1 MLNLRPGKN
10 HSFMAMLFGSR
21 APSVA
26 EEPEIKPET
35 LIRLQE
41 LCLKHSFVNVRFIDR
56 VNCSFQSLILKVD
69 PVNQSLLIDEFFP
82 MQADIAI
89 IPGENIEITS
99 SGKGLPVKFSSAI
112 GSIEILDGSP
122 AYRIA
127 LPKKIRANQRREY
140 FRVAVDYDMNTRLR
154 INLSGGDMVMCQ
166 IINMSSSGMS
176 FSVDKNVSEQLASNR
191 KLKDAKFTLPDGSI
205 LNCDLE
211 VKSYEYRRP
220 PHRCTVIGAR
230 FDSLPRSSQKQL
242 DKLIVTL
249 QRLSRRTAAS

>member
-10 HSFMAMLFGSR
+10 HGFMAMLFGSR
-21 APSVA
+21 VQSVA
-26 EEPEIKPET
+26 EESEIKPET

-41 LCLKHSFVNVRFIDR
+41 LCLKHTFVNVRFVDRID
-56 VNCSFQSLILKVD
+56 CSFQSLILKVD

-99 SGKGLPVKFSSAI
+99 SSKGLPIKFSSVI

-154 INLSGGDMVMCQ
+154 INLADGDMANCQ
-166 IINMSSSGMS
+166 IINMSSSGVS
-176 FSVDKNVSEQLASNR
+176 FSVNKNISEQLVSNR
-191 KLKDAKFTLPDGSI
+191 NLNDAKFVMPDGSI
-205 LNCDLE
+205 LSCDLE
-211 VKSYEYRRP
+211 VKSYEYRKP

-242 DKLIVTL
+242 DKLIVSL
-249 QRLSRRTAAS
+249 QRLSRRTTTS

>member
-10 HSFMAMLFGSR
+10 HGFIAMLFGSR
-21 APSVA
+21 AQLAA
-26 EEPEIKPET
+26 EEPEVKPET
-35 LIRLQE
+35 LVRLQE
-41 LCLKHSFVNVRFIDR
+41 LCLKHTFVNVRFVDR
-56 VNCSFQSLILKVD
+56 ADCSFQSLILKVD
-69 PVNQSLLIDEFFP
+69 PLNQSLLIDEFFP

-99 SGKGLPVKFSSAI
+99 SSKGLPIKFSSAI

-140 FRVAVDYDMNTRLR
+140 FRVAVDRDMNTRLR
-154 INLSGGDMVMCQ
+154 INLSGGDMAMCQ

-176 FSVDKNVSEQLASNR
+176 FSVNKNVSEQLASNR

-205 LNCDLE
+205 LSCDLD
-211 VKSYEYRRP
+211 VKSYEYRKP

-242 DKLIVTL
+242 DKLIVNL
-249 QRLSRRTAAS
+249 QRLSRRTTTS